1 MSGIQ
6 KQRAD
11 QSVIIPAPE
20 VLDHVAPVGAA
31 LLGSTDIS
39 LTTGTK
45 VLAARLPVRGPCTVN
60 KLSGN
65 GTSL

>member
-20 VLDHVAPVGAA
+20 VLDHVAPVAQRYWVQLIYHSRQA
-31 LLGSTDIS
+31 P
-39 LTTGTK
+39 
-45 VLAARLPVRGPCTVN
+45 RCLPHVC
-60 KLSGN
+60 LSGAPAR
-65 GTSL
+65 